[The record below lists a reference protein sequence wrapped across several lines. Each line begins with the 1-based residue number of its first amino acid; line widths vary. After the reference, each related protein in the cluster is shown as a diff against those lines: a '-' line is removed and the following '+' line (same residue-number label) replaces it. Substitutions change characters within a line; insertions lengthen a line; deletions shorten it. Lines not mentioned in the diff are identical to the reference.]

1 MKSLGALVVVALLGM
16 AALVWS
22 FPDATAERLIAL
34 ERSRNGLELKQ
45 LQVGER
51 NWPYLEGGPA
61 NAPVIVMVHGFSADK
76 DNWVR
81 FAGHFVDDYR
91 VIAPDL
97 PGFGDQK
104 RIPDHDYRLGAQV
117 ARLHAFARALNLESF
132 HLVGNSMGGH
142 ITALYSLAYP
152 EQVLSAGL
160 FNNAGIDSP
169 QPSDMEQRL
178 AQGENP
184 LLTQSVADFDRILA
198 YTTQVQPFVPWPVK
212 PYVANKA
219 LEAREFNAYIFEQ
232 YKSDR
237 SDGLEPVFAQ
247 IQPPV
252 FILWGRQDRVLDVSA
267 VEVMTELRPE
277 SRSVIL
283 DDTGHLP
290 MIERPAQTAQF
301 YQGFLDSLSAAEQAG
316 L

>member
-1 MKSLGALVVVALLGM
+1 MVKSLGAGVLAILLGL
-16 AALVWS
+16 AALVWA

-45 LQVGER
+45 VQVADR
-51 NWPYLEGGPA
+51 SWPYLEGGPA
-61 NAPVIVMVHGFSADK
+61 TGPVIVMVHGFSADK

-81 FAGHFVDDYR
+81 FAGEFTDQYR

-97 PGFGDQK
+97 PGFGDQE
-104 RIPDHDYRLGAQV
+104 RIPEQDYRLGAQV
-117 ARLHAFARALNLESF
+117 ARLHAFARALGLESF

-178 AQGENP
+178 AQGQNP
-184 LLTQSVADFDRILA
+184 LLTQSVADFDRILS
-198 YTTQVQPFVPWPVK
+198 YTTEVQPFVPWPVK
-212 PYVANKA
+212 PYVAGKA
-219 LEAREFNAYIFEQ
+219 LAAKDFNAYIFEQ

-237 SDGLEPVFAQ
+237 SSGLEPVFAQ

-252 FILWGRQDRVLDVSA
+252 LILWGRQDRVLDVSA
-267 VEVMTELRPE
+267 VQVMQELRPQ
-277 SRSVIL
+277 SRVVIM
-283 DDTGHLP
+283 DQTGHLP
-290 MIERPAQTAQF
+290 MVERPQQSAE
-301 YQGFLDSLSAAEQAG
+301 YYRGFLSSLSEPQ
-316 L
+316 

>member
-1 MKSLGALVVVALLGM
+1 MKRFGACVLAVLLGLV
-16 AALVWS
+16 ALVWA

-34 ERSRNGLELKQ
+34 ERSRNGLELKHV
-45 LQVGER
+45 QVAER
-51 NWPYLEGGPA
+51 LWPYLEGGPQT
-61 NAPVIVMVHGFSADK
+61 APVIVMVHGFSADK

-81 FAGHFVDDYR
+81 FAGELTDRYR

-97 PGFGDQK
+97 PGFGDQA
-104 RIPDHDYRLGAQV
+104 RVPGQDYRLGAQV

-178 AQGENP
+178 AQGQNP
-184 LLTQSVADFDRILA
+184 LLTQSIADFDRILD

-212 PYVANKA
+212 PYVAGKA
-219 LEAREFNAYIFEQ
+219 LAAKDFNAYIFEQ

-237 SDGLEPVFAQ
+237 DSGLEPVFAQ

-252 FILWGRQDRVLDVSA
+252 LILWGQQDRVLDVSA
-267 VEVMTELRPE
+267 VQVMQKLRPQ
-277 SRSVIL
+277 SRVVIMEQ
-283 DDTGHLP
+283 TGHLP
-290 MIERPAQTAQF
+290 MVERPQESAAY
-301 YQGFLDSLSAAEQAG
+301 YQGFLQSIPKAQ
-316 L
+316 